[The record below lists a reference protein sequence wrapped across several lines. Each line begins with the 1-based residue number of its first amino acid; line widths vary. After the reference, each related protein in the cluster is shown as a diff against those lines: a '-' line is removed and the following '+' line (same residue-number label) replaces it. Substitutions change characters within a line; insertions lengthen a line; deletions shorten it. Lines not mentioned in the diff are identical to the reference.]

1 MLTDSVSSLC
11 GNRDGSTFC
20 GTKEIV
26 IYNTDTDTE
35 YSDSS
40 IFSWNQ
46 EQRVVIIQSITDS
59 SLVGF
64 HNLEARV
71 KLQNHK
77 VSNGRPYYPHSC
89 RFTLEVKLP
98 GPPCKIE
105 SITPVKQFQAFIYI
119 LGSGEK

>member
-1 MLTDSVSSLC
+1 MAQLSAAPKKLSFITLTQTP
-11 GNRDGSTFC
+11 STLTRRSF
-20 GTKEIV
+20 
-26 IYNTDTDTE
+26 
-35 YSDSS
+35 
-40 IFSWNQ
+40 WNK
-46 EQRVVIIQSITDS
+46 EQRLVTIQSITDS